1 MMETVLNEY
10 GEYVHRVTES
20 IYAKVIDER
29 EKACKGA
36 IYEWAR
42 EKGIDEVLLM
52 DEEKL
57 KEILR
62 LGAVEY
68 SKLYGD

>member
-1 MMETVLNEY
+1 MMETVLNEC
-10 GEYVHRVTES
+10 GEYVHRVTEA
-20 IYAKVIDER
+20 IYAKVIDEK
-29 EKACKGA
+29 EKACMGA

-62 LGAVEY
+62 LGAAEY

>member
-10 GEYVHRVTES
+10 GEYVHRVTEA
-20 IYAKVIDER
+20 IYAKVIDEK
-29 EKACKGA
+29 EKACMGA

-42 EKGIDEVLLM
+42 EKGIDEVLLI

-62 LGAVEY
+62 LGAAEY